1 MVEDTLIRDGTFSRP
16 GRKAPLKTDMEYEV
30 ILVDAT
36 ESPIE
41 RPKKSKGDTRPCL
54 ENDKG

>member
-1 MVEDTLIRDGTFSRP
+1 MSAMSVVLSLP
-16 GRKAPLKTDMEYEV
+16 GRKALLKSDMEYEV

-41 RPKKSKGDTRPCL
+41 RPKKSKHDTIPGR
-54 ENDKG
+54 KSGTH

>member
-1 MVEDTLIRDGTFSRP
+1 MGNSNIRSSR
-16 GRKAPLKTDMEYEV
+16 KVLMKNDMDYEV

-41 RPKKSKGDTRPCL
+41 RPKKIKVILFRKK
-54 ENDKG
+54 EKAYIKNQK

>member
-1 MVEDTLIRDGTFSRP
+1 MRNDIG
-16 GRKAPLKTDMEYEV
+16 YEV

-41 RPKKSKGDTRPCL
+41 RPKKTKVIFFRKKEKAYIKNP
-54 ENDKG
+54 K

>member
-1 MVEDTLIRDGTFSRP
+1 LFEESNDI
-16 GRKAPLKTDMEYEV
+16 EV

-41 RPKKSKGDTRPCL
+41 RPKKNKKQKDHYSGKK
-54 ENDKG
+54 NDIQ